1 MLAALT
7 LPMSLTMHYVMR
19 LRYNVY
25 ARMYVVI
32 MNSSK
37 DRADS
42 RGMIEMIKYLCIR
55 ERGMKLRNALEGHL
69 PVSLLSSS
77 RFRNL
82 PSAPWGNMKDE
93 SVRLPNRSGIQ

>member
-1 MLAALT
+1 MRLRPRPETCKMLAALT

-55 ERGMKLRNALEGHL
+55 ERNETTKCVGRSFTGVAAFI
-69 PVSLLSSS
+69 VSVSK
-77 RFRNL
+77 
-82 PSAPWGNMKDE
+82 PTISAVGKHK
-93 SVRLPNRSGIQ
+93 R